1 MKLTKFAFAIIC
13 ALFCSTIINAQIA
26 IGEWRDHLPYNRT
39 IAVAEA
45 GQRIYCA
52 TQFSLFYYDNDDNS
66 IGRYSKVN
74 GLSDIGISAMA
85 WSEEYQTL
93 MIAYTNAN
101 IDLLKGGQIVNI
113 SDIKRKQIL
122 GNKTINNITFIDN
135 LAYLSC
141 GFGIVVLDIDKE
153 EFPEPTYYIGDEGA
167 AVNELDITL
176 GNDTLY
182 AATAEGIYKASF
194 SSPNL
199 AHYIAW
205 SVDQRL
211 YPDAAFNT
219 IEFYGGKLLVNYF
232 HPGYNSDTLYVYDYA
247 SNLWQRFPEVDH
259 FRKFKL
265 RTEQGKLIVAGQG
278 NVLIYDENYNR
289 INVIYQPGGIS
300 LNLRDATP
308 DSDGNVWIA
317 DYSHGLIK
325 TTTGWDAEFISPSG
339 PYSANV
345 FDMDLKNNELWVAGG
360 GYTSGWGKLY
370 LADGVYT
377 FSNETWKS
385 YNRAN
390 GVPAFDSISDMT
402 CVAVD
407 PNTSGHAYVG
417 TWMQG
422 VMEFQDGVVV
432 NIYDHK
438 NSSLQIWPE
447 ADYVAVSGIA
457 LDKNNN
463 LWVANSHVPEILSV
477 KKPNGEWKSFSLGSA
492 TSNTDIGKLF
502 VDRDN
507 QKWMTLRA
515 DNKLLVSTQGGTIDD
530 VTDDAFKVLT
540 NNSGNGNLPGN
551 LILCVA
557 QDHDGEIWPGSD
569 EGIGVIYS
577 PENIF
582 NGGNFDAQRILVEVG
597 GFTQYLLE
605 SESVTSIAID
615 GNNCKWI
622 GTERAGAFYLS
633 PDGTK
638 EILHFTADNSPLYS
652 NRVIDIQINGA
663 TGEVFFGTDKGIISY
678 KNTSTDPPVVNTDVL
693 VYPNPVREGY
703 NGPIAIRGLV
713 NNADV
718 KITDISGALIF
729 ATRAEGGQA
738 IWSGK
743 SFSGRKASTGV
754 YLVYATD
761 NDGKEKLVTKVLFIN

>member
-1 MKLTKFAFAIIC
+1 MKIKSALAIVC
-13 ALFCSTIINAQIA
+13 ALFFVNLLSAQIA
-26 IGEWRDHLPYNRT
+26 IGEWRDHLPYKRT

-52 TQFSLFYYDNDDNS
+52 TEYSLFYYDKNDNS
-66 IGRYSKVN
+66 IGRFSKVN

-85 WSEEYQTL
+85 YNEDYKTL

-101 IDLLKGGQIVNI
+101 IDLIKGDRIVNI

-122 GNKTINNITFIDN
+122 GNKTINNITFIGSR
-135 LAYLSC
+135 AYLSC
-141 GFGIVVLDIDKE
+141 GFGIVVLDVENEI
-153 EFPEPTYYIGDEGA
+153 FPEPTYYIGEEGA
-167 AVNELDITL
+167 SVNVLDITL

-182 AATAEGIYKASF
+182 AGTDEGIYKASY

-211 YPDAAFNT
+211 YPNAAFNA
-219 IEFYGGKLLVNYF
+219 IRYFAGKLVVNLSD
-232 HPGYNSDTLYVYDYA
+232 PRYNSDTAYRYDYA
-247 SNLWQRFPEVDH
+247 INQWQKFPDVDH
-259 FRKFKL
+259 FRKYHL
-265 RTEQGKLIVAGQG
+265 RIEYSQLIIAGQG
-278 NVLIYDENYNR
+278 NVMIYDQNYNR
-289 INVIYQPGGIS
+289 LNVIYKPGGVS
-300 LNLRDATP
+300 LNGRDATP
-308 DSDGNVWIA
+308 DAQGVYWIA
-317 DYSHGLIK
+317 DNSLGLIK

-345 FDMDLKNNELWVAGG
+345 FDMDLKNQELWVASG
-360 GYTSGWGKLY
+360 GYSSGWGKLY
-370 LADGVYT
+370 LADGIYT

-390 GVPAFDSISDMT
+390 GVPAFDSISDMI

-407 PNTSGHAYVG
+407 PNASGHAYVG

-422 VMEFQDGVVV
+422 VMEFQDGQVV
-432 NIYDHK
+432 NIYDDK

-447 ADYVAVSGIA
+447 AQYVAVSGVS
-457 LDKNNN
+457 LDRNNN
-463 LWVANSHVPEILSV
+463 LWVVNSRVPEILSV
-477 KKPNGEWKSFSLGSA
+477 RKPNGQWKSFSLGSS
-492 TSNTDIGKLF
+492 TSNTDTGKLF
-502 VDRDN
+502 IDQDD
-507 QKWMTLRA
+507 QKWITLRA
-515 DNKLLVSTQGGTIDD
+515 DNKLLVSTNGGTIDD
-530 VTDDAFKVLT
+530 ITDDASKVLT

-557 QDHDGEIWPGSD
+557 QDHDGEIWLGSD

-577 PENIF
+577 PKNVF
-582 NGGNFDAQRILVEVG
+582 DGGNYDAQRILIQVG
-597 GFTQYLLE
+597 EFTQYLLE

-622 GTERAGAFYLS
+622 GTERSGAYYLS

-638 EILHFTADNSPLYS
+638 ELLHFTAENSPLYS
-652 NRVIDIQINGA
+652 NHIIDIQINGV

-678 KNTSTDPPVVNTDVL
+678 KNTSTEPPIVNKDVL

-703 NGPIAIRGLV
+703 NGIIAIRGLV

-718 KITDISGALIF
+718 KITDVSGNLIF

-738 IWSGK
+738 TWSGK

-761 NDGKEKLVTKVLFIN
+761 SDGKETIVTKILFIN

>member
-1 MKLTKFAFAIIC
+1 MKITKSIFAIIC
-13 ALFCSTIINAQIA
+13 TLLCTNILSAQVA

-52 TQFSLFYYDNDDNS
+52 TQFSLFYFDKDDNS

-85 WSEEYQTL
+85 WNDEYQTL

-101 IDLLKGGQIVNI
+101 IDLLKGEQIVNI

-135 LAYLSC
+135 LAYLAC
-141 GFGIVVLDIDKE
+141 GFGIVVLDIENE
-153 EFPEPTYYIGDEGA
+153 EFPEPTYFIGDEGA
-167 AVNELDITL
+167 SVNVLDITR

-182 AATAEGIYKASF
+182 AATDEGIYKASL

-199 AHYIAW
+199 AYYIYW

-211 YPDAAFNT
+211 YPGLAFNT
-219 IEFYGGKLLVNYF
+219 INYYADKLVVNYSNN
-232 HPGYNSDTLYVYDYA
+232 GYNSDTLFIYDYTA
-247 SNLWQRFPEVDH
+247 DQWQKFPNVDH
-259 FRKFKL
+259 FRKFHL
-265 RTEQGKLIVAGQG
+265 RTEHGNLIVAGQG
-278 NVLIYDENYNR
+278 NIVIYDQNYDR
-289 INVIYQPGGIS
+289 LNVIFQPGDIS
-300 LNLRDATP
+300 LNARDATP
-308 DSDGNVWIA
+308 DSDGAVWIA
-317 DYSHGLIK
+317 DNTSGLIK
-325 TTTGWDAEFISPSG
+325 TTTGYDAEFISPSG

-345 FDMDLKNNELWVAGG
+345 FDMDLKNQELWVASG

-370 LADGVYT
+370 IHDGVYT

-385 YNRAN
+385 YNRASN
-390 GVPAFDSISDMT
+390 VAAFDSITDMT
-402 CVAVD
+402 CVTVD
-407 PNTSGHAYVG
+407 PNRTGHAYVG

-422 VMEFQDGVVV
+422 VMEFQDGEVI
-432 NIYDHK
+432 NIYDNT

-447 ADYVAVSGIA
+447 ADYVAVSGIS

-463 LWVANSHVPEILSV
+463 LWVVNSHVPEILSV
-477 KKPNGEWKSFSLGSA
+477 KKPGGEWKSFSLGST

-502 VDRDN
+502 IDRDD
-507 QKWMTLRA
+507 QKWITLRA
-515 DNKLLVSTQGGTIDD
+515 DNKLLVATNGGTIDD
-530 VTDDAFKVLT
+530 VTDDASKVLT

-551 LILCVA
+551 LTLCVA
-557 QDHDGEIWPGSD
+557 QDHDGEIWIGSD

-582 NGGNFDAQRILVEVG
+582 TGGNYDAQRILVEVG

-633 PDGTK
+633 PDGTT
-638 EILHFTADNSPLYS
+638 EILHFTAENSPLYS
-652 NRVIDIQINGA
+652 NRIISIQINGT

-678 KNTSTDPPVVNTDVL
+678 KNTPTEPPVVNTDVL

-703 NGPIAIRGLV
+703 NGIIAIRGLV

-718 KITDISGALIF
+718 KITDVSGTLIY

-743 SFSGRKASTGV
+743 SFNGRKASTGV
-754 YLVYATD
+754 YLVFATD
-761 NDGKEKLVTKVLFIN
+761 DQGEEKIVTKILFIN

>member
-1 MKLTKFAFAIIC
+1 MKIKSAFAIVC
-13 ALFCSTIINAQIA
+13 ALFFVNVLSGQIA
-26 IGEWRDHLPYNRT
+26 IGEWRDHLPYKRT

-52 TQFSLFYYDNDDNS
+52 TEYSLFYFDKSDNS
-66 IGRYSKVN
+66 IGRFSKVN

-85 WSEEYQTL
+85 WNEDYKTL

-101 IDLLKGGQIVNI
+101 IDLIKGDRIVNI

-122 GNKTINNITFIDN
+122 GNKTINNITFIGSR
-135 LAYLSC
+135 AYLSC
-141 GFGIVVLDIDKE
+141 GFGIVVLDVENEI
-153 EFPEPTYYIGDEGA
+153 FPEPTYYIGEEGA
-167 AVNELDITL
+167 SVNVLDITL

-182 AATAEGIYKASF
+182 AGTDEGIYKASY

-211 YPDAAFNT
+211 YPGAAFNA
-219 IEFYGGKLLVNYF
+219 IRYFAGKLVVNYSD
-232 HPGYNSDTLYVYDYA
+232 PRYNSDTTYIYDYA
-247 SNLWQRFPEVDH
+247 NNQWQKFQNVDS
-259 FRKFKL
+259 FRKYHL
-265 RTEQGKLIVAGQG
+265 RIEYGQLIIAGQG
-278 NVLIYDENYNR
+278 NVMIYDQNYNR
-289 INVIYQPGGIS
+289 LNVIYKPGGVS
-300 LNLRDATP
+300 LNGRDATP
-308 DSDGNVWIA
+308 DAQGVYWIA
-317 DYSHGLIK
+317 DNSLGLIK

-345 FDMDLKNNELWVAGG
+345 FDMDLKNQELWVASG

-390 GVPAFDSISDMT
+390 GVPAFDSISDMI

-407 PNTSGHAYVG
+407 PNASGHAYVG

-422 VMEFQDGVVV
+422 VMEFQDGQVV
-432 NIYDHK
+432 NIYDSK
-438 NSSLQIWPE
+438 NSTLQIWPE
-447 ADYVAVSGIA
+447 AQYVAVSGVS
-457 LDKNNN
+457 LDRNNN
-463 LWVANSHVPEILSV
+463 LWVVNSRVPEILSV
-477 KKPNGEWKSFSLGSA
+477 RKPNGQWKSFSLGSS
-492 TSNTDIGKLF
+492 TSNTDTGKLF
-502 VDRDN
+502 IDQDD
-507 QKWMTLRA
+507 QKWITLRA
-515 DNKLLVSTQGGTIDD
+515 DNKLLVSTNGGTIDD
-530 VTDDAFKVLT
+530 ITDDASKVLT
-540 NNSGNGNLPGN
+540 NNSGYGNLPGN

-557 QDHDGEIWPGSD
+557 QDHDGEIWLGSD

-577 PENIF
+577 PKNVF
-582 NGGNFDAQRILVEVG
+582 DGGNYDAQRILIQVG
-597 GFTQYLLE
+597 EFTQYLLE

-622 GTERAGAFYLS
+622 GTERSGAYYLS

-638 EILHFTADNSPLYS
+638 ELLHFTAENSPLYS
-652 NRVIDIQINGA
+652 NRIIDIQINGV

-678 KNTSTDPPVVNTDVL
+678 KNTSTEPPIVNKDVL

-703 NGPIAIRGLV
+703 NGIIAIRGLV

-718 KITDISGALIF
+718 KITDVSGNLIF

-738 IWSGK
+738 TWSGK

-761 NDGKEKLVTKVLFIN
+761 NDGKETIVTKILFIN

>member
-1 MKLTKFAFAIIC
+1 MKIKSAFAIVC
-13 ALFCSTIINAQIA
+13 ALFFVNILSGQIA
-26 IGEWRDHLPYNRT
+26 IGEWRDHLPYKRT

-52 TQFSLFYYDNDDNS
+52 TEYSLFYFDKSDNS
-66 IGRYSKVN
+66 IGRFSKVN

-85 WSEEYQTL
+85 WNEDYKTL

-101 IDLLKGGQIVNI
+101 IDLIKGERIVNI

-122 GNKTINNITFIDN
+122 GKKTINNITFIGN
-135 LAYLSC
+135 RAYLSC
-141 GFGIVVLDIDKE
+141 GFGIVVLDVENEI
-153 EFPEPTYYIGDEGA
+153 FPEPTYYIGEEGA
-167 AVNELDITL
+167 SVNVLDITL
-176 GNDTLY
+176 GSDTLY
-182 AATAEGIYKASF
+182 AATDEGIYKASY

-211 YPDAAFNT
+211 YPDATFNA
-219 IEFYGGKLLVNYF
+219 IQYFAGKLVVNYSDPRF
-232 HPGYNSDTLYVYDYA
+232 NSDTVYIYNYA
-247 SNLWQRFPEVDH
+247 NNQWQKFPDVDS
-259 FRKFKL
+259 FRKFHL
-265 RTEQGKLIVAGQG
+265 RTEHGQLLIAGQG
-278 NVLIYDENYNR
+278 NVMIYDQNYNR
-289 INVIYQPGGIS
+289 LNVIYKPGGVS
-300 LNLRDATP
+300 LDGRDATP
-308 DSDGNVWIA
+308 DAQGVYWIA
-317 DYSHGLIK
+317 DYSLGLIK

-345 FDMDLKNNELWVAGG
+345 FDMDMKNQELWVASG
-360 GYTSGWGKLY
+360 GYSSGWGKLY

-377 FSNETWKS
+377 FGNETWKS

-390 GVPAFDSISDMT
+390 GVPAFDSISDMI

-407 PNTSGHAYVG
+407 PNASGHAYVG

-422 VMEFQDGVVV
+422 VMEFQDGQVV
-432 NIYDHK
+432 NIYDNK
-438 NSSLQIWPE
+438 NSTLQIWPE
-447 ADYVAVSGIA
+447 AQYVAVSGVS
-457 LDKNNN
+457 LDRNNN
-463 LWVANSHVPEILSV
+463 LWVVNSRVPEILSV
-477 KKPNGEWKSFSLGSA
+477 RKPNGQWKSFSLGSS
-492 TSNTDIGKLF
+492 TSNTDTGKLF
-502 VDRDN
+502 IDEDD
-507 QKWMTLRA
+507 QKWITLRA
-515 DNKLLVSTQGGTIDD
+515 DNKLLVSTNSGTIDD
-530 VTDDAFKVLT
+530 ITDDASKVLT

-557 QDHDGEIWPGSD
+557 QDHDGEIWLGSD

-577 PENIF
+577 PKNIF
-582 NGGNFDAQRILVEVG
+582 DGGNYDAQRILIQVG
-597 GFTQYLLE
+597 EFTQYLLE

-652 NRVIDIQINGA
+652 NRIIDIQINGV

-678 KNTSTDPPVVNTDVL
+678 KNTSTEPPIVNKDVL

-703 NGPIAIRGLV
+703 DGIIAIRGLV

-718 KITDISGALIF
+718 KITDISGNLIF

-738 IWSGK
+738 TWSGK

-761 NDGKEKLVTKVLFIN
+761 NEGKEKIVTKILFIN

>member
-1 MKLTKFAFAIIC
+1 MKLKKPAFVIVFALIFTN
-13 ALFCSTIINAQIA
+13 LLSAQIA
-26 IGEWRDHLPYNRT
+26 IGEWRDHLPYNRA

-52 TQFSLFYYDNDDNS
+52 TQYSIFYYDKNDNS

-85 WSEEYQTL
+85 WNDDYQTL

-101 IDLLKGGQIVNI
+101 IDLIKGEQIVNI

-122 GNKTINNITFIDN
+122 GNKTINNITFIGSR
-135 LAYLSC
+135 AYLSC
-141 GFGIVVLDIDKE
+141 GFGIVVLDIEKE
-153 EFPEPTYYIGDEGA
+153 EFPEPTYYIGDQGA
-167 AVNELDITL
+167 AVNVLDLTL

-182 AATAEGIYKASF
+182 AATAEGIYKASY

-211 YPDAAFNT
+211 YPGATFNT
-219 IEFYGGKLLVNYF
+219 IEFFAGKLVVNYYDN
-232 HPGYNSDTLYVYDYA
+232 GYNSDTVYRYDYA
-247 SNLWQRFPEVDH
+247 LNQWQKFPNVDQ
-259 FRKFKL
+259 FRKYHI
-265 RTEQGKLIVAGQG
+265 RTEHGKLIIAGQG
-278 NVLIYDENYNR
+278 NVMIYDQDYTR
-289 INVIYQPGGIS
+289 LNVIYQPGGIS
-300 LNLRDATP
+300 LNGRDATP
-308 DSDGNVWIA
+308 DSEGVFWLA
-317 DYSHGLIK
+317 DFSSGLIK
-325 TTTGWDAEFISPSG
+325 TTSGWDAEFISPSG

-345 FDMDLKNNELWVAGG
+345 FDMDLKNQELWVAAG

-377 FSNETWKS
+377 FSNESWKS

-407 PNTSGHAYVG
+407 PNMAGHAYVG

-432 NIYDHK
+432 NIYDNN

-447 ADYVAVSGIA
+447 AEYVAVSGIS
-457 LDKNNN
+457 LDRNNN
-463 LWVANSHVPEILSV
+463 LWAVNSRVPEILSV
-477 KKPNGEWKSFSLGSA
+477 RKPNGQWKSFSLGSS
-492 TSNTDIGKLF
+492 TSNTDTGKLF
-502 VDRDN
+502 IDADG
-507 QKWMTLRA
+507 QKWITLRA

-530 VTDDAFKVLT
+530 ETDDASKVLT

-551 LILCVA
+551 LTLCMA
-557 QDHDGEIWPGSD
+557 QDHDGEIWLGSD

-577 PENIF
+577 PQNIF
-582 NGGNFDAQRILVEVG
+582 TGGNYDAQRILVEVG

-633 PDGTK
+633 PDGTT

-652 NRVIDIQINGA
+652 DRIIDIQINGT

-678 KNTSTDPPVVNTDVL
+678 KNTPTDPPIVNNDVL

-703 NGPIAIRGLV
+703 NGTIAIRGLV

-718 KITDISGALIF
+718 KITDISGTLIY

-738 IWSGK
+738 VWSGR

-761 NDGKEKLVTKVLFIN
+761 DQGEEKMVTKILFIN